1 MISVMAT
8 KFMAGLMLAWTS
20 FSSTPGAFAEE
31 PQKYEHGP
39 DSQRKEGVPQG
50 KIEKFELN
58 DSKIYPGTFRECA
71 IYIPAQYKG
80 EPTALMVFQDGHT
93 YLGDKGDFRV
103 PVVFDNLIHAK
114 ELPPIIGVF
123 INPGNKGKLPDTPWK
138 TDNRSVEYDT
148 LGDTYSKFLHEDV
161 LPRVKAKYNITDDPN
176 QRAICGISSGG
187 ICAFTVAWERPDSFR
202 KVMTQVGSFTDIRG
216 GYVYP
221 TIIRKQEKKP
231 IKVFLQANEFDVDN
245 QFGNW
250 FLANKQMASSFKFKG
265 YDYKIVEGKGPHN
278 GNFGGV
284 IFPDASRWLWADVV
298 NPDSKPATEQSG
310 TPRAATE
317 KAATKKASDSK
328 STQKKNGTGV
338 KSNSTVKRAP

>member
-1 MISVMAT
+1 MNLTTTTTSPHSSLRSRPWGIASALSYGVILCLLLSHVSV
-8 KFMAGLMLAWTS
+8 LR
-20 FSSTPGAFAEE
+20 AEE

-39 DSQRKEGVPQG
+39 DSERKEGVPRG

-58 DSKIYPGTFRECA
+58 DSKVYPGTFRECA
-71 IYIPAQYKG
+71 IYVPAQYKG

-93 YLGDKGDFRV
+93 YLGEKGDFRV
-103 PVVFDNLIHAK
+103 PVVLDNLIHAK
-114 ELPPIIGVF
+114 ELPPIIAVF
-123 INPGNKGKLPDTPWK
+123 INPGNKGKLPETPWK
-138 TDNRSVEYDT
+138 TDHRSVEYDS
-148 LGDTYSKFLHEDV
+148 LGDTYARFLHEDV

-221 TIIRKQEKKP
+221 TLIRKTEKKP

-250 FLANKQMASSFKFKG
+250 YLANKQMASSFKYKG
-265 YDYKIVEGKGPHN
+265 YDYKIVEGKGAHN
-278 GNFGGV
+278 GNHGGV
-284 IFPDASRWLWADVV
+284 IFPDAMRWLW
-298 NPDSKPATEQSG
+298 
-310 TPRAATE
+310 
-317 KAATKKASDSK
+317 SDST
-328 STQKKNGTGV
+328 SPDADKKTDSSPKTTNQ
-338 KSNSTVKRAP
+338 NSRKNTTKTNTSKK